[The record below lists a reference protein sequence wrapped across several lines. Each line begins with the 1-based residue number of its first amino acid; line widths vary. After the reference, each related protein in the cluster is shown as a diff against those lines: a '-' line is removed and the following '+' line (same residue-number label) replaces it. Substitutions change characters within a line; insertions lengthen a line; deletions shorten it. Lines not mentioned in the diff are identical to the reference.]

1 MRASFRTG
9 SDSEARLGCA
19 SLVAAGDRLFT
30 SGLVAQEP
38 GALESEARDVFRAAE
53 GLLRDAGSCLA
64 DAVRTRMFYVDE
76 GGAAV
81 LRRLHASLFRD
92 LGPAM
97 STARVAALPGTARV
111 VLELEAVRNAG
122 GRAQRHAPNPEWGSS
137 LAVQVDGDIWVSGVT
152 SEQPD
157 GTVDSPGD
165 RDAQAAAAVRT
176 ATDAL
181 VALGAS
187 PADVVAV
194 RFYSLPPDGAGAPSG
209 ALAGFMAPGE
219 PGAAGITMAGLNAP
233 GVRFLLEA
241 EAVRGAA
248 GTRRN
253 VHTGRTYEV
262 EHHYSRAVRVGDV
275 VYVAGTTSIVVGEEL
290 RHPGEVGAQVID
302 TLETI
307 RWAIEEAGLPWDSLV
322 RTRSYVVGGPD
333 GLADAAAALR
343 ETLGSLGAAATL
355 VGVPVLG
362 RPGVVVEIEATAVLD
377 A

>member
-1 MRASFRTG
+1 MRDSFRTG

-30 SGLVAQEP
+30 SGLVAPQ
-38 GALESEARDVFRAAE
+38 AADLQTEARAVFAAADA
-53 GLLRDAGSCLA
+53 LLRDAGSCLA

-76 GGAAV
+76 DGAPV
-81 LRRLHASLFRD
+81 LRCIHASLFGG

-97 STARVAALPGTARV
+97 STARVAALPRTARV

-122 GRAQRHAPNPEWGSS
+122 GRVRRHVANPAWGSS
-137 LAVQVDGDIWVSGVT
+137 LAVRVDGDIWVSGVT
-152 SEQPD
+152 GERPD
-157 GTVDSPGD
+157 GTVDCAGD

-181 VALGAS
+181 GALGAS

-194 RFYSLPPDGAGAPSG
+194 RFYSLPEDGAGGPSG
-209 ALAGFMAPGE
+209 PLAEFMAPGE
-219 PGAAGITMAGLNAP
+219 PGSAGITMAGLNAP

-248 GTRRN
+248 GTRCN
-253 VHTGRTYEV
+253 VRTGRTYEV
-262 EHHYSRAVRVGDV
+262 ERHYSRAVRVGDV

-290 RHPGEVGAQVID
+290 RHPGEVRAQVVD

-307 RWAIEEAGLPWDSLV
+307 RWAVEEEGLPWDSLV
-322 RTRSYVVGGPD
+322 RTRGYVVGGPD

-343 ETLGSLGAAATL
+343 ETLGGLGAAATL
-355 VGVPVLG
+355 VSVPVLG